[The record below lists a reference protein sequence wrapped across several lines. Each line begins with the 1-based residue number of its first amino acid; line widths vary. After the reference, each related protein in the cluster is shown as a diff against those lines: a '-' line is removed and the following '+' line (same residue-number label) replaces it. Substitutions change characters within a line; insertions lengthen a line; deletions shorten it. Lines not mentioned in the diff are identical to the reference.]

1 MKLGALTL
9 ATAALLGCKGRDA
22 RTEAPPA
29 TGSAG
34 SATGSAGSGSV
45 AVPVD
50 AWTACQAALAA
61 APKLPANRRA
71 RSIIEGCQPCGDW
84 APILGWATPPEQGGP
99 DRRVIE
105 QRLAACQAW
114 CEPAAK
120 IQFMGALDD
129 ARAQGQRTP
138 WRLLGEVCKDK
149 VSAGADSRFMSASL
163 FALDRIARA
172 AAVHEGGP
180 ALLAAIEIPLPAVST
195 TGVGFGLPTS
205 PLARPAEPPGQVS
218 LSQTEIRIGPLPRAR
233 LGATGVTVTGADYP
247 GELVEIRGL
256 AAALTKLAPA
266 SAGPIAVFAPHGLPA
281 ARLAALV
288 AARGTAT
295 LHLAVVATGPVGWS
309 MYGTVPIALGH
320 VPAPAGVR
328 LVIDGTGDG
337 AVTAAKA
344 ASRDALKAAP
354 VTLEL
359 LPAATVASVAKVVGA
374 LAFFEVSSVSL
385 TAKR

>member
-1 MKLGALTL
+1 MKLGALAL

-22 RTEAPPA
+22 RTEAPP
-29 TGSAG
+29 TPGSA
-34 SATGSAGSGSV
+34 AGSAGSGSA

-50 AWTACQAALAA
+50 AWATCRAVLAA
-61 APKLPANRRA
+61 APTLPANRRA
-71 RSIIEGCQPCGDW
+71 RSIIDGCQPCGDW
-84 APILGWATPPEQGGP
+84 APILAWSTPPEQGGP

-105 QRLAACQAW
+105 QRLAACNAW
-114 CEPAAK
+114 CEPTAK

-138 WRLLGEVCKDK
+138 WRLLGEVCKGQ
-149 VSAGADSRFMSASL
+149 VSAGADTRFMSASW
-163 FALDRIARA
+163 FALDRIARDA
-172 AAVHEGGP
+172 AAHEGGA

-205 PLARPAEPPGQVS
+205 PLAKPAEPPGQVS
-218 LSQTEIRIGPLPRAR
+218 LSQTEIRVGPLPRAR
-233 LGATGVTVTGADYP
+233 LGATGLTVTGADFP
-247 GELVEIRGL
+247 GALVEIRDL
-256 AAALTKLAPA
+256 AAALTKLAP
-266 SAGPIAVFAPHGLPA
+266 AGPIAVFAPHGLPA

-288 AARGTAT
+288 AARGPAT

-309 MYGTVPIALGH
+309 MHGTVPVALGH
-320 VPAPAGVR
+320 IPAPAGVR
-328 LVIDGTGDG
+328 LVVDDTGDA

-359 LPAATVASVAKVVGA
+359 LPTATVASVAKVVGA